1 VPLLYDEGASQ
12 ADSRVIGASL
22 ACFAESSLPVA
33 VRKVFISAAVIAAL
47 IKTFKKV
54 YHVPGPGSN
63 VGLLIQRG
71 Q

>member
-1 VPLLYDEGASQ
+1 MPLLYDEGASQ
-12 ADSRVIGASL
+12 ADSCMIGASL
-22 ACFAESSLPVA
+22 CFAESSLPAA

-47 IKTFKKV
+47 IKTFKKA